1 MVNVSKPRDIIDRK
15 AIILKLDDVIDW
27 SGYGP
32 KTQILVLAIFKAA
45 QKAGWAEIRR
55 RFEDTDTSV
64 RETTFAN
71 SYLVDQLIRLIYEFA
86 ITCVYPSESPT
97 TGEQMS
103 LIATGGYGRAE
114 VAPFSDVDLM
124 FLLPFKLTPHSEQIV
139 EYTLY
144 TLWDLG
150 LKVGHATRSVEEAIR
165 LSKENMTIR
174 TSLLESR
181 WLQGNNDLFNRF
193 KVRFNKEV
201 VSSTGPDFVDAKLAE
216 RDARHERMGDTRYV
230 LEPNLKEGKGGFRD
244 LQTLFWI
251 AKYLYQVEHV
261 QDLLDVGVLTPN
273 DVKLFKKAA
282 TFLWT
287 ARCHLHYIAGRP
299 EERLTFNVQSEIAE
313 RMGYRDRA
321 GTQGVERF
329 MKHYFLIAKDI
340 GDLTRVL
347 CAVLEE
353 QHKKHRTPN
362 WLPAFQFRKKEIAGF
377 QLDGGR
383 LNLRSE
389 SDLKKTP
396 IKMLKLFRL
405 MQKYKLDI
413 HPSALRL
420 VSQNL
425 SLINSKIRKDPEA
438 NAIFM
443 EILTGEKPENTLMML
458 NEAGVFGRFMPDFGR
473 VVAQMQY
480 DMYHVYTV
488 DEHTI
493 RAIGIVNGI
502 ETGRLIDDH
511 PVACAVIREVQ
522 SRETLFLSVLLHDIA
537 KGRGG
542 DHSILGAEVAEKLG
556 PQLGLSEWETETV
569 AWLVRNH
576 LLMSN
581 TAFKRDLDD
590 PKTISDFLEVVQS
603 PERLRLL
610 LILTAADIRAV
621 GPNVWNSWK
630 AGLLRELYLRAQ
642 EVMSNG
648 APAMLRS
655 DRVEQ
660 AKHELSVALSDWSET
675 EIVDHLELGNPGY
688 WLGVGIETQVCHAV
702 LIRKTEKAKAGFAI
716 EFGTDEVRN
725 TTEITVYSPDHP
737 GLFSAIAGAMALCG
751 ASIIDAKVQTL
762 NNGMAL
768 DSFWIY
774 DNEGTAYRNSRD
786 LKRLHERIEDAIRGK
801 IRPSFELEKAQ
812 KLALPS
818 RTRVFKVAPRVLID
832 NNASRNHT
840 VIEINSRDRPALLH
854 DVTTS
859 ITYNGLQISSAHI
872 STYGERVVDVFYVK
886 DVFGLKID
894 SERKMN
900 TVRKALMEAIGGEGT
915 KPKKSKVAARS
926 KKMGKSAEVVKS

>member
-1 MVNVSKPRDIIDRK
+1 VVNVLKPREIIDRK
-15 AIILKLDDVIDW
+15 AITMQLNDLVDL

-32 KTQILVLAIFKAA
+32 KTQTLVLAIFKAA
-45 QKAGWAEIRR
+45 QKAGWSEIKR
-55 RFEDTDTSV
+55 RFEDTDISV
-64 RETTFAN
+64 RQTTLAN
-71 SYLVDQLIRLIYEFA
+71 SYLIDQLIRLINEFA
-86 ITCVYPSESPT
+86 CTRVYPSANPA

-114 VAPFSDVDLM
+114 VAPYSDVDLM
-124 FLLPFKLTPHSEQIV
+124 FLFPYKLTAHSEQII
-139 EYTLY
+139 EYILY

-181 WLQGNNDLFNRF
+181 WLQGNSDLFNRF
-193 KVRFNKEV
+193 KIRFSSEV
-201 VSSTGPDFVDAKLAE
+201 VASTGPDFVDAKLTE
-216 RDARHERMGDTRYV
+216 RDTRHERMGDTRYV

-261 QDLLDVGVLTPN
+261 QDLMDVGVLTPN

-287 ARCHLHYIAGRP
+287 ARCHVHYIAGRP

-313 RMGYRDRA
+313 RMGYKNRA

-353 QHKKHRTPN
+353 QHKKRRTLN
-362 WLPAFQFRKKEIAGF
+362 WLPIFQFRKKEIVGF
-377 QLDGGR
+377 QIDGGR

-389 SDLKKTP
+389 SDLKKAP
-396 IKMLKLFRL
+396 IKILKLFRL
-405 MQKYKLDI
+405 MQKHKLDV
-413 HPSALRL
+413 HPKALRL

-425 SLINSKIRKDPEA
+425 NLINAKMRKDPEA

-443 EILTGEKPENTLMML
+443 EILTGQKPEHALMML

-511 PVACAVIREVQ
+511 PVACAVISEVQ

-542 DHSILGAEVAEKLG
+542 DHSVLGAKVAEKLG

-590 PKTISDFLEVVQS
+590 PKTISDFLEIVQS

-630 AGLLRELYLRAQ
+630 AGLLRELYFRAQ
-642 EVMSNG
+642 EVMSDG
-648 APAMLRS
+648 APALLRS
-655 DRVEQ
+655 ERVEQ
-660 AKHELSVALSDWSET
+660 AKQELAVALSGWSENAIA
-675 EIVDHLELGNPGY
+675 EHLELGNPGY
-688 WLGVGIETQVCHAV
+688 WLGVGLETQVCHAV
-702 LIRKTEKAKAGFAI
+702 LIRKTEKAKSGFAI

-725 TTEITVYSPDHP
+725 ATEITVYSPDHP

-774 DNEGTAYRNSRD
+774 DNEGTAYRNPRD
-786 LKRLHERIEDAIRGK
+786 LKRLHERVEDAIQGK
-801 IRPSFELEKAQ
+801 IRPSIELEKAQ
-812 KLALPS
+812 KSALPN

-832 NNASRNHT
+832 NKASRNHT

-894 SERKMN
+894 SERKIN
-900 TVRKALMEAIGGEGT
+900 TVRIALMEAIGGEAA
-915 KPKKSKVAARS
+915 KLKNLKIVARRKKTIKLP
-926 KKMGKSAEVVKS
+926 EVVKS